1 MKFNEWKT
9 LAMCKLLTLYD
20 KFKDNRQ
27 IAADLNF
34 LIIKLKELRARDI
47 SSFLFYVHQVR
58 DSRGIDELKEIIP
71 DIGEL
76 KKMLEE
82 SEE

>member
-1 MKFNEWKT
+1 MKFNEWKV
-9 LAMCKLLTLYD
+9 LAMHKLITLYN
-20 KFKDNRQ
+20 KYKDNRQ

-34 LIIKLKELRARDI
+34 LIVKLKELRARDI
-47 SSFLFYVHQVR
+47 ASFLFYVHQVR